1 MKTTNEI
8 VKLDG
13 SLGEGGGQ
21 ILRTALSLSMI
32 TGTAFSIHNIRAKR
46 PKPGLL
52 RQHLT
57 AVTAAATICGAAVE
71 GATPGSQSLTFVP
84 GAIKPGEY
92 TFTIGSAGSCTLVFQ
107 TVLPALM
114 LAGAASRVVFEGG
127 THNGMAPPFQFIERA
142 FLPLLARMGVKVDMT
157 LERYGFYPAGGG
169 RFVAAIYPATK
180 LTAIDLAVRGARA
193 DGYAEAFVAGLPVH
207 VAKRELESIGAA
219 MSWPEEK
226 LLIRG
231 LDQQQGPGNV
241 AMLTLVHEHVTEVF
255 AAFGEKGISA
265 EAVAARV
272 VDEAREYIAADA
284 AVAEHLADQL
294 MIPFALAGG
303 GSFTAVRASEHA
315 RTNADVIAKF
325 LDVEIRF
332 ETVARDCVRFRFA

>member
-1 MKTTNEI
+1 MTTIE
-8 VKLDG
+8 LDG

-21 ILRTALSLSMI
+21 ILRTALSLSMV
-32 TGTAFSIHNIRAKR
+32 TGTPFSIKNIRAKR

-57 AVTAAATICGAAVE
+57 AVTASATICGASVE
-71 GATPGSQSLTFVP
+71 GATPGSQSLKFVP
-84 GAIKPGEY
+84 SSVKPGNH

-114 LAGAASRVVFEGG
+114 LAGAPSRIVVEGG

-142 FLPLLARMGVKVDMT
+142 FLPLLARLGVKVEMT

-169 RFVAAIYPATK
+169 RFVATIHPAAK
-180 LTAIDLAVRGARA
+180 MQPIDIVSRGARM
-193 DGYAEAFVAGLPVH
+193 DGYAEAFVAGVPAH
-207 VAKRELESIGAA
+207 VAKRELEAIGAA
-219 MSWPEEK
+219 MSWPAEK
-226 LLIRG
+226 LFIRG
-231 LDQQQGPGNV
+231 LDHQQGPGNV
-241 AMLTLVHEHVTEVF
+241 AMLTLVHENTTEVF
-255 AAFGEKGISA
+255 AAFGEKGVSA

-272 VDEAREYIAADA
+272 VHEARDYIASDA

-303 GSFTAVRASEHA
+303 GCFTAVRASEHA
-315 RTNADVIAKF
+315 RTNANVIAKF
-325 LDVEIRF
+325 LDVEIVFEPTEMNGVRMRF
-332 ETVARDCVRFRFA
+332 G